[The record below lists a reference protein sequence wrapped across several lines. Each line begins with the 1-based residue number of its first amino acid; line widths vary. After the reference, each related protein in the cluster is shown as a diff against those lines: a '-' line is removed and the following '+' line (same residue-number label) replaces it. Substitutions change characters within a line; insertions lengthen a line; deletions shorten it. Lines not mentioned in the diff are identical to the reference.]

1 MSDYSGNTKKINYN
15 SNKKEFI
22 LEKNKELLSKIGVE
36 IDQDKVAIDLKR
48 TKSFFASLQ
57 EILQQKAEQLQKNL
71 EEGKLDME
79 DVGLKL
85 DEERVEVDL
94 KKTKTFIET
103 FGQKV
108 ENFLKELE
116 ESVRQIDNP
125 K

>member
-1 MSDYSGNTKKINYN
+1 MHDIGYN
-15 SNKKEFI
+15 RDKKESI
-22 LEKNKELLSKIGVE
+22 LEKNTEILNKIGVE

-85 DEERVEVDL
+85 DEDRVEVDL